1 VTDFNVNETLKK
13 LSDIDKDITQWV
25 KALPVVNLANYK
37 RIRDKRQGIV
47 ETVQK
52 MGYKAR

>member
-1 VTDFNVNETLKK
+1 MSDVNEVLKK
-13 LSDIDKDITQWV
+13 LAAIDKDITDWV

-37 RIRDKRQGIV
+37 RIRGKRQDIV

>member
-1 VTDFNVNETLKK
+1 MTDFNVNETLKK